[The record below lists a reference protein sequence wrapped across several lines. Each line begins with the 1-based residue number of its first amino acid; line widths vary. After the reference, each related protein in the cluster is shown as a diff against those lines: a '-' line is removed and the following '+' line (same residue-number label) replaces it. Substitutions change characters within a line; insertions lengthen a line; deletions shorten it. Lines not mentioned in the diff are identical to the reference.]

1 MLRVT
6 VSVTNKKY
14 RNFTCLFISTLNKKI
29 TLMQISVSRLP
40 RSVANVTSDTRA
52 AVDGVKERL
61 ESVINDPQSVPL
73 SSAANAVYLQVHLKL
88 KDEEL
93 RSLREVGLL
102 YRASYRIQ
110 SNTTETSLAVE
121 LRHGSQPPRDP
132 AEMYTNAPVVCL
144 YNTLNDKVYNFYTI
158 FVWQADDATAG
169 FSGLNSLSQFQ
180 TSAYTTKWVQINCT
194 LQSHKLT
201 GGQSRVT
208 YDQIVDTQWATDKEF
223 RVFTVV
229 FGHDKQIDPQET
241 TPGQNYGLSN
251 LLDIAKPVAINCLTF

>member
-1 MLRVT
+1 MLRCRSQIKNT
-6 VSVTNKKY
+6 R

-29 TLMQISVSRLP
+29 TLMQISVSRTP

-93 RSLREVGLL
+93 RSLRKVGLL
-102 YRASYRIQ
+102 YRASYQIP
-110 SNTTETSLAVE
+110 NTTETSLAVE

-144 YNTLNDKVYNFYTI
+144 YNTLNDKVYNFYSI
-158 FVWQADDATAG
+158 FVWQADGAAG
-169 FSGLNSLSQFQ
+169 FSGLNSLSQF
-180 TSAYTTKWVQINCT
+180 TTAAYTTKWVQFNCA

-229 FGHDKQIDPQET
+229 FGHDKQIDPPET
-241 TPGQNYGLSN
+241 MPGQNYGLSN
-251 LLDIAKPVAINCLTF
+251 LLDIAEPVAINCLTF

>member
-1 MLRVT
+1 
-6 VSVTNKKY
+6 
-14 RNFTCLFISTLNKKI
+14 
-29 TLMQISVSRLP
+29 MQISVSRLP

-88 KDEEL
+88 KDEDL

-102 YRASYRIQ
+102 YRASYQIP
-110 SNTTETSLAVE
+110 NTTETSLAVE
-121 LRHGSQPPRDP
+121 LRHGSQPPRTP
-132 AEMYTNAPVVCL
+132 AGMYTNAPVVCL
-144 YNTLNDKVYNFYTI
+144 YNTLNDKVYNFYSI
-158 FVWQADDATAG
+158 FMWQADDATTG
-169 FSGLNSLSQFQ
+169 FSGLITLSGF
-180 TSAYTTKWVQINCT
+180 TTAAYTTKWVQFNCT

-208 YDQIVDTQWATDKEF
+208 YDQIVDTQWAMDKEF

-229 FGHDKQIDPQET
+229 FGHDKQIEPPDASST
-241 TPGQNYGLSN
+241 GQNYGLSN